1 MSVPKTLEVPG
12 YQVMR
17 YLGSGARS
25 TIWQIRDR
33 QTNDVYALKRVV
45 KRENADNKFLAQAVN
60 EYRIASQLDHPTL
73 RKIYRLHRI
82 KRWLAV
88 REVHLIMEYCEGTT
102 IQEDRPESV
111 AEVVRVFTEV
121 GKALAHMN
129 VKGFV
134 HADIKPNNI
143 LVDDEGGVK
152 IIDMGQSCPVGTIKD
167 RIQGTPD
174 FIAPEQVHRR
184 PLDGRTD
191 VFNLAAAMYWTLTGR
206 AIPTAL
212 PKKGAVTLVS
222 EMAVGAPEQINPD
235 VPVPL
240 SKLIRDCIEAQPAKR
255 PGSNHARSNRARS
268 VDWRISSVCRIR
280 SWYGPRAT
288 PAPAMNKGMG
298 RTHSWS

>member
-1 MSVPKTLEVPG
+1 MSVPKALEVPG

-33 QTNDVYALKRVV
+33 RTDEVYALKRVV
-45 KRENADNKFLAQAVN
+45 KRESADLKFMDQVYN
-60 EYRIASQLDHPTL
+60 EHAIGSQLNHPTL
-73 RKIYRLHRI
+73 RKMIRLHRV
-82 KRWLAV
+82 KRWLAI
-88 REVHLIMEYCEGTT
+88 RELHLIMEYCYGTT
-102 IQEDRPESV
+102 VAQDRPESV
-111 AEVVRVFTEV
+111 IEIVRIFTEV

-129 VKGFV
+129 NKGFV

-143 LVDDEGGVK
+143 IVDDQGGVK

-191 VFNLAAAMYWTLTGR
+191 MFNLGAALYWTLTGR

-212 PKKGAVTLVS
+212 PRRGAVTLVS
-222 EMAVGAPEQINPD
+222 EMAVVRPED
-235 VPVPL
+235 VNAEVTQPL
-240 SKLIRDCIEAQPAKR
+240 SKLIMDCIEPLPDRRPASMNEVVSRLGLIAHTQKKR
-255 PGSNHARSNRARS
+255 RQDSPNN
-268 VDWRISSVCRIR
+268 
-280 SWYGPRAT
+280 T
-288 PAPAMNKGMG
+288 
-298 RTHSWS
+298 

>member
-1 MSVPKTLEVPG
+1 MSAPRALEVPG

-45 KRENADNKFLAQAVN
+45 KRESADNKFLAQAIN

-73 RKIYRLHRI
+73 RKTHRLHRV

-102 IQEDRPESV
+102 IQEEPPESV

-129 VKGFV
+129 SKGFV

-143 LVDDEGGVK
+143 LVDEEGGVK

-174 FIAPEQVHRR
+174 FIAPEQVHRH
-184 PLDGRTD
+184 PLDARTD
-191 VFNLAAAMYWTLTGR
+191 VFNLAAALYWTLTGQ

-212 PKKGAVTLVS
+212 PQKGAVTLVA
-222 EMAVGAPEQINPD
+222 EMAAVAPEQINPD
-235 VPVPL
+235 VPPPL
-240 SKLIRDCIEAQPAKR
+240 SKLIRDSIEARPDKR
-255 PGSNHARSNRARS
+255 PGS
-268 VDWRISSVCRIR
+268 
-280 SWYGPRAT
+280 
-288 PAPAMNKGMG
+288 MNEVVSRLGVIAHTLRK
-298 RTHSWS
+298 RQKDA

>member
-1 MSVPKTLEVPG
+1 
-12 YQVMR
+12 MR

-45 KRENADNKFLAQAVN
+45 KRESADNKFLAQAIN

-73 RKIYRLHRI
+73 RKTHRLHRV

-102 IQEDRPESV
+102 IQEEPPESV

-129 VKGFV
+129 SKGFV

-143 LVDDEGGVK
+143 LVDEEGGVK

-174 FIAPEQVHRR
+174 FIAPEQVHRH
-184 PLDGRTD
+184 PLDARTD
-191 VFNLAAAMYWTLTGR
+191 VFNLAAALYWTLTGQ

-212 PKKGAVTLVS
+212 PQKGAVTLVA
-222 EMAVGAPEQINPD
+222 EMAAVAPEQINPD
-235 VPVPL
+235 VPPPL
-240 SKLIRDCIEAQPAKR
+240 SKLIRDSIEARPDKR
-255 PGSNHARSNRARS
+255 PGS
-268 VDWRISSVCRIR
+268 
-280 SWYGPRAT
+280 
-288 PAPAMNKGMG
+288 MNEVVSRLGVIAHTLRK
-298 RTHSWS
+298 RQKDA

>member
-25 TIWQIRDR
+25 TIWQIKGR
-33 QTNDVYALKRVV
+33 NGGEVLALKRVV
-45 KRENADNKFLAQAVN
+45 KRETSDAKFLAQAVN
-60 EYRIASQLDHPTL
+60 EYHVASQLNHDIL
-73 RKIYRLHRI
+73 RKIIRLRRI

-88 REVHLIMEYCEGTT
+88 REVHLVMEYCEGATL
-102 IQEDRPESV
+102 QEDRPESI

-121 GKALAHMN
+121 GRGLAYMN
-129 VKGFV
+129 NEGFV
-134 HADIKPNNI
+134 HADIKPNNV
-143 LVDDEGGVK
+143 LVAGDGAVK
-152 IIDMGQSCPVGTIKD
+152 VIDMGQSCPLGTIKD

-191 VFNLAAAMYWTLTGR
+191 VFNLAAAMYWTLTGK

-222 EMAVGAPEQINPD
+222 EMIVVPPEEVNPD
-235 VPVPL
+235 VPPSL
-240 SKLIRDCIEAQPAKR
+240 SKLIYDCIEPMPDSRPRSMNEVVSRLGLIAHTLKNNSKR
-255 PGSNHARSNRARS
+255 S
-268 VDWRISSVCRIR
+268 
-280 SWYGPRAT
+280 
-288 PAPAMNKGMG
+288 
-298 RTHSWS
+298 

>member
-12 YQVMR
+12 YQVTR

-25 TIWQIRDR
+25 TIWQIKDR
-33 QTNDVYALKRVV
+33 HGGEILALKRVV
-45 KRENADNKFLAQAVN
+45 KREPGDAKFLAQAVN
-60 EYRIASQLDHPTL
+60 EYNIASQFSHDTL
-73 RKIYRLHRI
+73 RRI
-82 KRWLAV
+82 FRIRRVKRWLSV
-88 REVHLIMEYCEGTT
+88 REVHLVMEFCEGTT

-111 AEVVRVFTEV
+111 AEIVRIFTEV

-129 VKGFV
+129 NHGFV

-143 LVDDEGGVK
+143 IVAPDGGVK
-152 IIDMGQSCPVGTIKD
+152 IIDMGQSCPQGTIKE

-191 VFNLAAAMYWTLTGR
+191 VFNLAAALYWTLTGR

-222 EMAVGAPEQINPD
+222 DMAVVPPEKVNPN
-235 VPVPL
+235 VPMSL
-240 SKLIRDCIEAQPAKR
+240 SKLIRDCTEVTADRR
-255 PGSNHARSNRARS
+255 PRS
-268 VDWRISSVCRIR
+268 
-280 SWYGPRAT
+280 
-288 PAPAMNKGMG
+288 MNEVVSRLGLIAHTLKK
-298 RTHSWS
+298 HDA

>member
-12 YQVMR
+12 YQVTR

-25 TIWQIRDR
+25 TIWQIKDR
-33 QTNDVYALKRVV
+33 HSGEILVLKRVV
-45 KRENADNKFLAQAVN
+45 KREAGDAKFLGQATN
-60 EYRIASQLDHPTL
+60 EYNIASQLSHPTL
-73 RKIYRLHRI
+73 RKVFRLRRI

-88 REVHLIMEYCEGTT
+88 REVHLVMEYCEGTT
-102 IQEDRPESV
+102 LQENSPASV
-111 AEVVRVFTEV
+111 GEVVRIFADV

-129 VKGFV
+129 NHGFV

-143 LVDDEGGVK
+143 IVGSDGEVK
-152 IIDMGQSCPVGTIKD
+152 IIDMGQSCPLGTIKE

-191 VFNLAAAMYWTLTGR
+191 VFNLAAALYWTLTGR

-222 EMAVGAPEQINPD
+222 DMAVIPPEDMNPD
-235 VPVPL
+235 VPPSL
-240 SKLIRDCIEAQPAKR
+240 SKLIRDCTEVTADRR
-255 PGSNHARSNRARS
+255 PGS
-268 VDWRISSVCRIR
+268 
-280 SWYGPRAT
+280 
-288 PAPAMNKGMG
+288 MNEVVSRLGLIAHTLK
-298 RTHSWS
+298 RHDEQS

>member
-1 MSVPKTLEVPG
+1 
-12 YQVMR
+12 MR

-222 EMAVGAPEQINPD
+222 EMAVVAPEQINPD

-255 PGSNHARSNRARS
+255 PGS
-268 VDWRISSVCRIR
+268 
-280 SWYGPRAT
+280 
-288 PAPAMNKGMG
+288 MNEVVSRLGLIAHTLRK
-298 RTHSWS
+298 RRNNA

>member
-33 QTNDVYALKRVV
+33 QTSDVYALKRVV
-45 KRENADNKFLAQAVN
+45 KRESADNKFLAQAIS
-60 EYRIASQLDHPTL
+60 EYHIASQLDHPTL
-73 RKIYRLHRI
+73 RKVHRLHRV

-102 IQEDRPESV
+102 IQEEPPESV

-129 VKGFV
+129 AKGFV

-143 LVDDEGGVK
+143 LVDVDGGVK
-152 IIDMGQSCPVGTIKD
+152 IIDMGQSCSVGTIKD

-174 FIAPEQVHRR
+174 FIAPEQVHRH

-191 VFNLAAAMYWTLTGR
+191 VFNLAAALYWTLTGR

-222 EMAVGAPEQINPD
+222 DMAVVAPEKINPD

-240 SKLIRDCIEAQPAKR
+240 SKLIRDCIEAQPTKR
-255 PGSNHARSNRARS
+255 PGS
-268 VDWRISSVCRIR
+268 
-280 SWYGPRAT
+280 
-288 PAPAMNKGMG
+288 MNEVVSRLGLIAHTLRK
-298 RTHSWS
+298 RRKKS

>member
-222 EMAVGAPEQINPD
+222 EMAVVAPEQINPD

-255 PGSNHARSNRARS
+255 PGS
-268 VDWRISSVCRIR
+268 
-280 SWYGPRAT
+280 
-288 PAPAMNKGMG
+288 MNEVVSRLGLIAHTLRK
-298 RTHSWS
+298 RRNNA